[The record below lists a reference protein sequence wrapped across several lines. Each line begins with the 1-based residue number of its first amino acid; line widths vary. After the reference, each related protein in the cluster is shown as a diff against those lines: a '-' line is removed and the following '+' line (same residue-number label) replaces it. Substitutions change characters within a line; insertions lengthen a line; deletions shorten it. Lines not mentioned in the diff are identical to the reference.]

1 MGMFG
6 LITAAEHQRLSDER
20 VAKLESSIA
29 SKDETIERLCN
40 ERDHLK
46 TKLGAEIRT
55 NTRLALDLS
64 ATKKNAEADAAELAA
79 FRAARDRD
87 NELRRQRREAQRAVK
102 VATKDAIDNGILKT
116 GKPTGKP
123 RAAIPAKVGK
133 QASAKI
139 SGNRPAK
146 KAVRK

>member
-20 VAKLESSIA
+20 VVRLESSIA
-29 SKDETIERLCN
+29 SKDNTIEELCV
-40 ERDHLK
+40 ERDRLK
-46 TKLGAEIRT
+46 TKLGDEIRT
-55 NTRLALDLS
+55 NTRLALELS
-64 ATKKNAEADAAELAA
+64 TAKKSNASDAVELAT

-102 VATKDAIDNGILKT
+102 VATKDVIDNGILKT

-123 RAAIPAKVGK
+123 RTAIPAKVRAS
-133 QASAKI
+133 ASAKI

-146 KAVRK
+146 KGAGK